1 MIKYFVRIG
10 EAMFDRW
17 GSDYIAFSTKSEHEL
32 KNDERFLEAVDEAI
46 HDLYFEY
53 GEEDEEEEE
62 FVDSGG
68 INEIRPFNEETD
80 NPNLDILYDENMCNE

>member
-32 KNDERFLEAVDEAI
+32 KNDEKFLEAVDEAI

-62 FVDSGG
+62 FVDNGG
-68 INEIRPFNEETD
+68 INEIRLFNEKTD
-80 NPNLDILYDENMCNE
+80 SPNLDILYDENMCNE